1 MKNLLLAITAVA
13 SMNMM
18 TAEAQQ
24 DVRIKDPNIFNHLD
38 LSITAGTTGVG
49 FDLAAPIGD
58 YVKLRTGFSAMP
70 RFDMSTT
77 YGIQVGDDATK
88 SKSKFETIATRLEPT
103 LGKKVEPKVDAI
115 SQFTMWNW
123 NVMVDVYPFKQN
135 KHWRFTGGF
144 YLGPSQVAEAYNTT
158 ESMPTLMAVN
168 LYNATYDK
176 LHGVPAKELKNV
188 QIIDLGDDLKGYMTD
203 GEMLKIMQQKFDK
216 YGRMG
221 VKMGTY
227 SRDILD
233 EQGNVI
239 HKEGEKYFLEPDE
252 DCMVKATMHVN
263 RFKPYAGFGY
273 EGRLIKGNDRYHV
286 SFDCGLMFW
295 GGTPELKTHD
305 GTDLIHDVRDVPG
318 RIGSNVRFIEKFKAF
333 PVLNIRLTRKLF

>member
-1 MKNLLLAITAVA
+1 
-13 SMNMM
+13 MNMM

-70 RFDMSTT
+70 RFDLPTT
-77 YGIQVGDDATK
+77 YKIQVGDDATK
-88 SKSKFETIATRLEPT
+88 SKSKFENIANRLEPT
-103 LGKKVEPKVDAI
+103 LGRKIEPKVGAI
-115 SQFTMWNW
+115 RQFTMWNW

-144 YLGPSQVAEAYNTT
+144 YLGPSQVAEAFNDT

-168 LYNATYDK
+168 LYNTAYDK
-176 LHGVPAKELKNV
+176 LHGKTRRELTDV
-188 QIIDLGDDLKGYMTD
+188 QLIDLGTGLEDFARDIDDLIILQ
-203 GEMLKIMQQKFDK
+203 EKFDR

-227 SRDILD
+227 RKDIVD

-239 HKEGEKYFLEPDE
+239 HKEGETYFLEPDE
-252 DCMVKATMHVN
+252 NCMVKATMHVN
-263 RFKPYAGFGY
+263 NFKPYAGFDY
-273 EGRLIKGNDRYHV
+273 EGRLVKGNDRYLV

-333 PVLNIRLTRKLF
+333 PVLNVRLTRKLF

>member
-1 MKNLLLAITAVA
+1 
-13 SMNMM
+13 MNMM

-38 LSITAGTTGVG
+38 LSITAGTTGIG

-70 RFDMSTT
+70 RFDLPTT
-77 YGIQVGDDATK
+77 YKIQVGDDATK
-88 SKSKFETIATRLEPT
+88 SKSKFENIANRLEPT
-103 LGKKVEPKVDAI
+103 LGRKIEPKVGAI
-115 SQFTMWNW
+115 RQFTMWNW

-144 YLGPSQVAEAYNTT
+144 YLGPSQVAEAFNDT

-168 LYNATYDK
+168 LYNTAYDK
-176 LHGVPAKELKNV
+176 LHGKTRRELTDV
-188 QIIDLGDDLKGYMTD
+188 QLRDLGTGLEDFARDIDDLIILQ
-203 GEMLKIMQQKFDK
+203 EKFDR

-227 SRDILD
+227 RKDIVD

-239 HKEGEKYFLEPDE
+239 HKEGETYFLEPDE
-252 DCMVKATMHVN
+252 NCMVKATMHVN
-263 RFKPYAGFGY
+263 NFKPYAGFGY
-273 EGRLIKGNDRYHV
+273 EGRLVKGNDRYLV

-333 PVLNIRLTRKLF
+333 PVLNVRLTRKLF

>member
-1 MKNLLLAITAVA
+1 
-13 SMNMM
+13 MNMM

-115 SQFTMWNW
+115 RQFTMWNW

-144 YLGPSQVAEAYNTT
+144 YLGPSQVAEAFNDT

-168 LYNATYDK
+168 LYNTAYDK
-176 LHGVPAKELKNV
+176 LHGKTRRELTDV
-188 QIIDLGDDLKGYMTD
+188 QLIDLGTGLEDFARDIDDLIILQ
-203 GEMLKIMQQKFDK
+203 EKFDR

-227 SRDILD
+227 RKDIVD

-239 HKEGEKYFLEPDE
+239 HKEGETYFLEPDE
-252 DCMVKATMHVN
+252 NCMVKATMHVN
-263 RFKPYAGFGY
+263 NFKPYAGFGY
-273 EGRLIKGNDRYHV
+273 EGRLVKGNDRYLV

-333 PVLNIRLTRKLF
+333 PVLNVRLTRKLF

>member
-1 MKNLLLAITAVA
+1 MNL
-13 SMNMM
+13 M

-24 DVRIKDPNIFNHLD
+24 DVRTKDPNIFNHLD

-49 FDLAAPIGD
+49 FDLTAPIGD

-70 RFDMSTT
+70 RFDLPTT
-77 YGIQVGDDATK
+77 YKIQVGDDATK
-88 SKSKFETIATRLEPT
+88 SKSKFENIANRLEPT
-103 LGKKVEPKVDAI
+103 LGRKIEPKVGAI
-115 SQFTMWNW
+115 RQFTMWNW

-144 YLGPSQVAEAYNTT
+144 YLGPSQVAEAFNDT

-168 LYNATYDK
+168 LYNTAYDK
-176 LHGVPAKELKNV
+176 LHGKTRRELTDV
-188 QIIDLGDDLKGYMTD
+188 QLIDLGTGLEDFARDIDDLIILQ
-203 GEMLKIMQQKFDK
+203 EKFDR

-227 SRDILD
+227 RKDIVD

-239 HKEGEKYFLEPDE
+239 HKEGETYFLEPDE
-252 DCMVKATMHVN
+252 NCMVKATMHVN
-263 RFKPYAGFGY
+263 NFKPYAGFGY
-273 EGRLIKGNDRYHV
+273 EGRLVKGNDRYLV

-333 PVLNIRLTRKLF
+333 PVLNVRLTRKLF

>member
-1 MKNLLLAITAVA
+1 MKKLILAITAIA
-13 SMNMM
+13 SFNMM

-24 DVRIKDPNIFNHLD
+24 DVRIKDSNILNHLD
-38 LSITAGTTGVG
+38 LSITAGSTGIG
-49 FDLAAPIGD
+49 FDLTAPIGD
-58 YVKLRTGFSAMP
+58 YVKLRTGLSAMP
-70 RFDMSTT
+70 RFDLPTT
-77 YGIQVGDDATK
+77 YSIQVGNDATQ
-88 SKSKFETIATRLEPT
+88 SKSKFETIAERMEPT
-103 LGKKVEPKVDAI
+103 LGKKIEPKIDVI
-115 SQFTMWNW
+115 RQFTMWNW
-123 NVMVDVYPFKQN
+123 NVLLDVYPFKQN

-168 LYNATYDK
+168 LYNTAYDK
-176 LHGVPAKELKNV
+176 LHGKDDEELMDVKLV
-188 QIIDLGDDLKGYMTD
+188 DLGKGLED
-203 GEMLKIMQQKFDK
+203 FLRDVPQLRLMQEKFDR

-221 VKMGTY
+221 VKMGKFD
-227 SRDILD
+227 RDIVD

-239 HKEGEKYFLEPDE
+239 HKEGETYFMEPDE
-252 DCMVKATMHVN
+252 DSMVKASMHVK

-273 EGRLIKGNDRYHV
+273 EGRLVKGDDRYHI

-318 RIGSNVRFIEKFKAF
+318 RIGSNVRFIEKFKAY
-333 PVLNIRLTRKLF
+333 PVLNLRLTRKLF

>member
-1 MKNLLLAITAVA
+1 
-13 SMNMM
+13 MNMM

-70 RFDMSTT
+70 RFDLPTT
-77 YGIQVGDDATK
+77 YKIQVGDDATK
-88 SKSKFETIATRLEPT
+88 SKSKFENIANRLEPT
-103 LGKKVEPKVDAI
+103 LGRKIEPKVGAI
-115 SQFTMWNW
+115 RQFTMWNW

-144 YLGPSQVAEAYNTT
+144 YLGPSQVAEAFNDT

-168 LYNATYDK
+168 LYNTAYDK
-176 LHGVPAKELKNV
+176 LHGKTRRELTDV
-188 QIIDLGDDLKGYMTD
+188 QLIDLGTGLENFARDIDDLIILQ
-203 GEMLKIMQQKFDK
+203 EKFDR

-227 SRDILD
+227 RKDIVD

-239 HKEGEKYFLEPDE
+239 HKEGETYFLEPDE
-252 DCMVKATMHVN
+252 NCMVKATMHVN
-263 RFKPYAGFGY
+263 NFKPYAGFGY
-273 EGRLIKGNDRYHV
+273 EGRLVKGNDRYLV

-333 PVLNIRLTRKLF
+333 PVLNVRLTRKLF

>member
-1 MKNLLLAITAVA
+1 
-13 SMNMM
+13 MNMM

-24 DVRIKDPNIFNHLD
+24 DVRTKDPNIFNHLD

-49 FDLAAPIGD
+49 FDLTTPIGN
-58 YVKLRTGFSAMP
+58 YVKLRAGFSAMP
-70 RFDMSTT
+70 RFDMPTT
-77 YGIQVGDDATK
+77 YKIQVGDDATK

-103 LGKKVEPKVDAI
+103 LGKKVDSKVDAI
-115 SQFTMWNW
+115 RQFTMWNG
-123 NVMVDVYPFKQN
+123 NVLVDVYPFKQN

-188 QIIDLGDDLKGYMTD
+188 QIIDLGDDLKGYMSEGD
-203 GEMLKIMQQKFDK
+203 MLKIMQQKFDK

-227 SRDILD
+227 RRDILD
-233 EQGNVI
+233 EEGNVI
-239 HKEGEKYFLEPDE
+239 HKEGEEYFMEPDE
-252 DCMVKATMHVN
+252 DCMVKASMQVN
-263 RFKPYAGFGY
+263 RFKPYVGFGY
-273 EGRLIKGNDRYHV
+273 EGRLVKGDDRYHI

>member
-1 MKNLLLAITAVA
+1 
-13 SMNMM
+13 MNMM

-70 RFDMSTT
+70 RFDLPTT
-77 YGIQVGDDATK
+77 YKIQVGDDATK
-88 SKSKFETIATRLEPT
+88 SKSKFENIANRLEPT
-103 LGKKVEPKVDAI
+103 LGRKIEPKVGAI
-115 SQFTMWNW
+115 RQFTMWNW

-144 YLGPSQVAEAYNTT
+144 YLGPSQVAEAFNDT

-168 LYNATYDK
+168 LYNTAYDK
-176 LHGVPAKELKNV
+176 LHGKTRRELTDV
-188 QIIDLGDDLKGYMTD
+188 QLIDLGTGLEDFARDIDDLIILQ
-203 GEMLKIMQQKFDK
+203 EKFDR

-227 SRDILD
+227 RKDIVD

-239 HKEGEKYFLEPDE
+239 HKEGETYFLEPDE
-252 DCMVKATMHVN
+252 NCMVKATMHVN
-263 RFKPYAGFGY
+263 NFKPYAGFGY
-273 EGRLIKGNDRYHV
+273 EGRLVKGNDRYLV

-333 PVLNIRLTRKLF
+333 PVLNVRLTRKLF

>member
-1 MKNLLLAITAVA
+1 
-13 SMNMM
+13 MNMM

-38 LSITAGTTGVG
+38 LSITAGTTGIG

-70 RFDMSTT
+70 RFDLPTT
-77 YGIQVGDDATK
+77 YKIQVGDDATK
-88 SKSKFETIATRLEPT
+88 SKSKFENIANRLEPT
-103 LGKKVEPKVDAI
+103 LGRKIEPKVGAI
-115 SQFTMWNW
+115 RQFTMWNW

-144 YLGPSQVAEAYNTT
+144 YLGPSQVAEAFNDT

-168 LYNATYDK
+168 LYNTAYDK
-176 LHGVPAKELKNV
+176 LHGKTRRELTDV
-188 QIIDLGDDLKGYMTD
+188 QLIDLGTGLEDFARDIDDLIILQ
-203 GEMLKIMQQKFDK
+203 EKFDR

-227 SRDILD
+227 RKDIVD

-239 HKEGEKYFLEPDE
+239 HKEGETYFLEPDE
-252 DCMVKATMHVN
+252 NCMVKATMHVN
-263 RFKPYAGFGY
+263 NFKPYAGFGY
-273 EGRLIKGNDRYHV
+273 EGRLVKGNDRYLV

-333 PVLNIRLTRKLF
+333 PVLNVRLTRKLF

>member
-1 MKNLLLAITAVA
+1 
-13 SMNMM
+13 MNVM

-38 LSITAGTTGVG
+38 LSFTAGTTGVG
-49 FDLAAPIGD
+49 FDIAAPIGD

-70 RFDMSTT
+70 RFDLPTT

-88 SKSKFETIATRLEPT
+88 SKSKFENIANRLEPT
-103 LGKKVEPKVDAI
+103 LGRKIEPKVGAI
-115 SQFTMWNW
+115 RQFTMWNW

-144 YLGPSQVAEAYNTT
+144 YLGPSQVAEAFNDT

-168 LYNATYDK
+168 LYNTAYDK
-176 LHGVPAKELKNV
+176 LHGKTRRELTDV
-188 QIIDLGDDLKGYMTD
+188 QLIDLGTGLEDFARDIDDLIILQ
-203 GEMLKIMQQKFDK
+203 EKFDR

-227 SRDILD
+227 RKDIVD

-239 HKEGEKYFLEPDE
+239 HKEGETYFLEPDE
-252 DCMVKATMHVN
+252 NCMVKATMHVN
-263 RFKPYAGFGY
+263 NFKPYAGFGY
-273 EGRLIKGNDRYHV
+273 EGRLVKGNDRYLV

-333 PVLNIRLTRKLF
+333 PVLNVRLTRKLF

>member
-1 MKNLLLAITAVA
+1 
-13 SMNMM
+13 MNMM

-77 YGIQVGDDATK
+77 YKIQVGDDATK
-88 SKSKFETIATRLEPT
+88 SKSKFENIANRLEPT
-103 LGKKVEPKVDAI
+103 LGRKIEPKVGAI
-115 SQFTMWNW
+115 RQFTMWNW

-144 YLGPSQVAEAYNTT
+144 YLGPSQVAEAFNDT

-168 LYNATYDK
+168 LYNTAYDK
-176 LHGVPAKELKNV
+176 LHGKTRRELTDV
-188 QIIDLGDDLKGYMTD
+188 QLIDLGTGLENFARDIDDLIILQ
-203 GEMLKIMQQKFDK
+203 EKFDR

-227 SRDILD
+227 RKDIVD

-239 HKEGEKYFLEPDE
+239 HKEGETYFLEPDE
-252 DCMVKATMHVN
+252 NCMVKATMHVN
-263 RFKPYAGFGY
+263 NFKPYAGFGY
-273 EGRLIKGNDRYHV
+273 EGRLVKGNDRYLV

-333 PVLNIRLTRKLF
+333 PVLNVRLTRKLF

>member
-1 MKNLLLAITAVA
+1 
-13 SMNMM
+13 MNMM

-24 DVRIKDPNIFNHLD
+24 DVRIKDPNIFNHLDLKDPNIFNHLD

-70 RFDMSTT
+70 RFDLPTT
-77 YGIQVGDDATK
+77 YKIQVGDDATK
-88 SKSKFETIATRLEPT
+88 SKSKFENIANRLEPT
-103 LGKKVEPKVDAI
+103 LGRKIEPKVGAI
-115 SQFTMWNW
+115 RQFTMWNW

-144 YLGPSQVAEAYNTT
+144 YLGPSQVAEAFNDT

-168 LYNATYDK
+168 LYNTAYDK
-176 LHGVPAKELKNV
+176 LHGKTRRELTDV
-188 QIIDLGDDLKGYMTD
+188 QLIDLGTGLEDFARDIDDLIILQ
-203 GEMLKIMQQKFDK
+203 EKFDR

-227 SRDILD
+227 RKDIVD

-239 HKEGEKYFLEPDE
+239 HKEGETYFLEPDE
-252 DCMVKATMHVN
+252 NCMVKATMHVN
-263 RFKPYAGFGY
+263 NFKPYAGFGY
-273 EGRLIKGNDRYHV
+273 EGRLVKGNDRYLV

-333 PVLNIRLTRKLF
+333 PVLNVRLTRKLF

>member
-1 MKNLLLAITAVA
+1 
-13 SMNMM
+13 MNMM

-58 YVKLRTGFSAMP
+58 YAKLRTGFSAMP
-70 RFDMSTT
+70 RFDLPTT
-77 YGIQVGDDATK
+77 YKIQVGDDATK
-88 SKSKFETIATRLEPT
+88 SKSKFENIANRLEPT
-103 LGKKVEPKVDAI
+103 LGRKIEPKVGAI
-115 SQFTMWNW
+115 RQFTMWNW

-144 YLGPSQVAEAYNTT
+144 YLGPSQVAEAFNDT

-168 LYNATYDK
+168 LYNTAYDK
-176 LHGVPAKELKNV
+176 LHGKTRRELTDV
-188 QIIDLGDDLKGYMTD
+188 QLIDLGTGLEDFARDIDDLIILQ
-203 GEMLKIMQQKFDK
+203 EKFDR

-227 SRDILD
+227 RKDIVD

-239 HKEGEKYFLEPDE
+239 HKEGETYFLEPDE
-252 DCMVKATMHVN
+252 NCMVKATMHVN
-263 RFKPYAGFGY
+263 NFKPYAGFGY
-273 EGRLIKGNDRYHV
+273 EGRLVKGNDRYLV

-333 PVLNIRLTRKLF
+333 PVLNVRLTRKLF

>member
-1 MKNLLLAITAVA
+1 
-13 SMNMM
+13 MNMM

-70 RFDMSTT
+70 RFDLTTT
-77 YGIQVGDDATK
+77 YGIQVGDDATQ
-88 SKSKFETIATRLEPT
+88 SKSKFDNIAKRLEPT
-103 LGKKVEPKVDAI
+103 FGRRIEPKVGAI
-115 SQFTMWNW
+115 RQFTMWNW

-144 YLGPSQVAEAYNTT
+144 YLGPSQVAEAFNDT
-158 ESMPTLMAVN
+158 ESMATLTAVR
-168 LYNATYDK
+168 LYNIAYDK
-176 LHGVPAKELKNV
+176 LHGVPAKDLKNV
-188 QIIDLGDDLKGYMTD
+188 ELIDLGEGIEINADDILKP
-203 GEMLKIMQQKFDK
+203 LQKKFDR

-227 SRDILD
+227 RHDIVD

-239 HKEGEKYFLEPDE
+239 HKEGEKYLLEPDE
-252 DCMVKATMHVN
+252 DCMVKANMHVN

-273 EGRLIKGNDRYHV
+273 EGRLIKGDDRYHV

-295 GGTPELKTHD
+295 GGTPKLKTHD

-333 PVLNIRLTRKLF
+333 PVLNIRLMRKLF

>member
-1 MKNLLLAITAVA
+1 
-13 SMNMM
+13 MNVM

-38 LSITAGTTGVG
+38 LSLTAGTTGVG
-49 FDLAAPIGD
+49 FDIAAPIGD

-70 RFDMSTT
+70 RFDLPTT
-77 YGIQVGDDATK
+77 YKIQVGDDATK
-88 SKSKFETIATRLEPT
+88 SKSKFENIANRLEPT
-103 LGKKVEPKVDAI
+103 LGRKIEPKVGAI
-115 SQFTMWNW
+115 RQFTMWNW

-144 YLGPSQVAEAYNTT
+144 YLGPSQVAEAFNDT

-168 LYNATYDK
+168 LYNTAYDK
-176 LHGVPAKELKNV
+176 LHGKTRRELTDV
-188 QIIDLGDDLKGYMTD
+188 QLIDLGTGLEDFARDIDDLIILQ
-203 GEMLKIMQQKFDK
+203 EKFDR

-227 SRDILD
+227 RKDIVD

-239 HKEGEKYFLEPDE
+239 HKEGETYFLEPDE
-252 DCMVKATMHVN
+252 NCMVKATMHVN
-263 RFKPYAGFGY
+263 NFKPYAGFGY
-273 EGRLIKGNDRYHV
+273 EGRLVKGNDRYLV

-333 PVLNIRLTRKLF
+333 PVLNVRLTRKLF

>member
-1 MKNLLLAITAVA
+1 MT
-13 SMNMM
+13 MT

-115 SQFTMWNW
+115 RQFTMWNW

-144 YLGPSQVAEAYNTT
+144 YLGPSQVAEAFNDT

-168 LYNATYDK
+168 LYNTAYDK
-176 LHGVPAKELKNV
+176 LHGKTRRELTDV
-188 QIIDLGDDLKGYMTD
+188 QLIDLGTGLENFARDIDDLIILQ
-203 GEMLKIMQQKFDK
+203 EKFDR

-227 SRDILD
+227 RKDIVD

-239 HKEGEKYFLEPDE
+239 HKEGETYFLEPDE
-252 DCMVKATMHVN
+252 NCMVKATMHVN
-263 RFKPYAGFGY
+263 NFKPYAGFGY
-273 EGRLIKGNDRYHV
+273 EGRLVKGNDRYLV

-333 PVLNIRLTRKLF
+333 PVLNVRLTRKLF

>member
-1 MKNLLLAITAVA
+1 
-13 SMNMM
+13 MNMM

-70 RFDMSTT
+70 RFDLPTT
-77 YGIQVGDDATK
+77 YKIQVGDDATK
-88 SKSKFETIATRLEPT
+88 SKSKFENIANRLEPT
-103 LGKKVEPKVDAI
+103 LGRKIEPKVGAI
-115 SQFTMWNW
+115 RQFTMWNW

-144 YLGPSQVAEAYNTT
+144 YLGPSQVAEAFNDT

-168 LYNATYDK
+168 LYNTAYDK
-176 LHGVPAKELKNV
+176 LHGKTRRELTDV
-188 QIIDLGDDLKGYMTD
+188 QLIDLGTGLEDFARDIDDLIILQ
-203 GEMLKIMQQKFDK
+203 EKFDR

-227 SRDILD
+227 RKDIVD

-239 HKEGEKYFLEPDE
+239 HKEGETYFLEPDE
-252 DCMVKATMHVN
+252 NCMVKATMHVN
-263 RFKPYAGFGY
+263 NFNPYAGFGY
-273 EGRLIKGNDRYHV
+273 EGRLVKGNDRYLV

-333 PVLNIRLTRKLF
+333 PVLNVRLTRKLF